1 MHLTISRYWLPRS
14 HKLSQVIGDRW
25 MGSFL
30 VFSVV
35 DAIDFVWGFFVCF
48 ASFFERVDNIYTY
61 FCLMQ
66 GISIVEDRFNF

>member
-1 MHLTISRYWLPRS
+1 
-14 HKLSQVIGDRW
+14 

-35 DAIDFVWGFFVCF
+35 DAIDFMWGFFVCF
-48 ASFFERVDNIYTY
+48 ASFFERTDNIYTY
-61 FCLMQ
+61 FCRMQ